1 MRDYKMDNIKCFL
14 IFCVVVGHMLELVYA
29 GGGYRI
35 IYSFHMPA
43 FIFVSGY
50 FAKYSKRKIVSSL
63 IYPYILFQS
72 LYLFFDASL
81 INQDPQ
87 ALKFQYATPFWLLWF
102 LMVLIFYYLL
112 IPFMEGT
119 NPMLLMIVGCM
130 VSLVTG
136 FDQSIGYYMSLARFF
151 TFLPYFILGI
161 VWKQL
166 KIEKLLK
173 SHLFRLLNVICVL
186 ATCYVLG
193 KHTYV
198 SNPMLYGSNSYA
210 NAEYTILIKG
220 ILLLCGI
227 NWILFFMWIF
237 PGTKIPGMSLIGKN
251 TLTVFL
257 LHGFIK
263 RYLGN
268 MDGIFIYSRNVN
280 MGLAVAIS
288 FVIVL
293 LFGNKYIGSLGKL
306 IFTGEGIEKT
316 IGYMRAR
323 KMNKSNCGK

>member
-1 MRDYKMDNIKCFL
+1 MSREFR
-14 IFCVVVGHMLELVYA
+14 
-29 GGGYRI
+29 GYRI